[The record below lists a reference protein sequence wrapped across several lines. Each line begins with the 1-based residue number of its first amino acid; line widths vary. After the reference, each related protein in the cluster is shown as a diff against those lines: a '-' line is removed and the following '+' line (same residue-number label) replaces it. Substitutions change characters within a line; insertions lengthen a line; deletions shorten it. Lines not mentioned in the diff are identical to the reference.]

1 MLLRK
6 KQLNIYLI
14 ILALILGGLAVWI
27 SGRPSLVLSPSGDE
41 IAAVSVSADS
51 VVVSDAK
58 NEPKDIAVGE
68 ISTEIKAEPVAP
80 NEAVA
85 PRYVRSTRF
94 KDIDAGVITAGH
106 PFKAEAMKVL
116 SGRLEETDSANRHQ
130 ILSYCEHLRTSYTTR
145 DIDFLRQV
153 FSDNALI
160 IVGHVVK
167 SGSNSASGMSYSPK
181 VTYSI
186 RSKQEYLS
194 KLAKIFAT
202 KKKLDVKFSEFKIL
216 RHPTVPGIYGV
227 TLRQKYACDTYS
239 DDGYLFLLWDFRDP
253 SMPLIH
259 VRTWQPSQSIE
270 IGGDEIID
278 MSDFNLN

>member
-1 MLLRK
+1 MLLKRK
-6 KQLNIYLI
+6 RLNISLI
-14 ILALILGGLAVWI
+14 FLALILGGLAVWI
-27 SGRPSLVLSPSGDE
+27 HRLPSHVLSPQDE
-41 IAAVSVSADS
+41 YIAVVSVPSDSEAVSDGEAEPKNIAATE
-51 VVVSDAK
+51 VV
-58 NEPKDIAVGE
+58 
-68 ISTEIKAEPVAP
+68 TEIKSQPATPDED
-80 NEAVA
+80 VA

-160 IVGHVVK
+160 IVGHIVK
-167 SGSNSASGMSYSPK
+167 SGSNSSSNLSYSPK

-194 KLAKIFAT
+194 KLAKIFASN
-202 KKKLDVKFSEFKIL
+202 KDLDVKFSEFRIL
-216 RHPTVPGIYGV
+216 RHPTVSGIYGV
-227 TLRQKYACDTYS
+227 TLRQKYTCDTYS
-239 DDGYLFLLWDFRDP
+239 DDGYLFLLWDFRNP

-259 VRTWQPSQSIE
+259 VRTWQPSQTIE
-270 IGGDEIID
+270 IGGDEVID
-278 MSDFNLN
+278 MSDFNFE

>member
-1 MLLRK
+1 MLLRR

-27 SGRPSLVLSPSGDE
+27 SGRPSLVLSPAVNESKDVSVAVDTVSLSDCEPQSPDLTAVETVPEERKEMVASGD
-41 IAAVSVSADS
+41 D
-51 VVVSDAK
+51 
-58 NEPKDIAVGE
+58 
-68 ISTEIKAEPVAP
+68 T
-80 NEAVA
+80 
-85 PRYVRSTRF
+85 PRRIVRSTRF
-94 KDIDAGVITAGH
+94 KDIDAGIITVDH
-106 PFKAEAMKVL
+106 PFRAEAMKVL

-145 DIDFLRQV
+145 DIDFIRQV

-167 SGSNSASGMSYSPK
+167 SGSNSSSNMSYSPK

-194 KLAKIFAT
+194 KLAKIFDSSKA
-202 KKKLDVKFSEFKIL
+202 LDIKFSEFKIL

-227 TLRQKYACDTYS
+227 TLRQEYACDTYS
-239 DDGYLFLLWDFRDP
+239 DDGYLFLLWDFRDA

-259 VRTWQPSQSIE
+259 VRTWQPSLSIE
-270 IGGDEIID
+270 GGDEELID
-278 MSDFNLN
+278 MSDFNIE